1 MHMRFADDLAVPACL
16 SDCLHH
22 TLCFDH
28 DNDPVPQIKPPFVP
42 EQNINAAA
50 QDSIG
55 VFEDTK
61 VRVAPEDQRRYE
73 GWQTVDKH
81 AVQAEFIE
89 FLAWEQY
96 NVRGWR
102 GGGGRMTG
110 LPGFNLSTRNAA
122 IMRLRVWSWRRV
134 LCPGAHQDWR
144 SLLPLLL
151 HSVAKSRRRSRN
163 VYF

>member
-96 NVRGWR
+96 NVRGWS
-102 GGGGRMTG
+102 GGGADDGAAWVQPIDPERCY
-110 LPGFNLSTRNAA
+110 NAVACMVVASCVVPRGPSRLA
-122 IMRLRVWSWRRV
+122 IPFAAADPFCS
-134 LCPGAHQDWR
+134 
-144 SLLPLLL
+144 
-151 HSVAKSRRRSRN
+151 
-163 VYF
+163 